1 MGVLVLAG
9 RAGSFSPGHTGSGAG
24 GRGGARGSR
33 GSGGAAQNG
42 QWGTAGTAGSAG
54 ETRTITLR
62 GLTRGAVIPVV
73 IGAIGMGGDGGKRGL
88 GGQSPNGSA
97 GTAGGD
103 GSGGR
108 DGSDAG
114 TVGSATFRTTGQAGA
129 SLSAAALFPGTAGS
143 LSAAATKKDL
153 VGVSEVNYDAIAALA
168 GSYAI
173 RFTASGVHKDL
184 YEYDP
189 AEGTLLNKTPSS
201 MFVNRAEFWLE
212 RVRSIFPPTTLEDD
226 DNDRYS
232 LVYLALH
239 RGDSTVSYNTFLSG
253 LTADWSFVF
262 INETSQEWIMWPA
275 EDPGNAGGG
284 FVVYT
289 VQPSY
294 IVDSRG
300 TDFTSV
306 EHAIAQSFSD
316 GDTHGAARTF
326 QGNLLDAEVVVAL
339 IPNNTFRPTFISD
352 RTLPA
357 VKLPAAAV
365 FPGVGGS
372 LVAAVTKIAARLLS
386 AAAAFPGTA
395 GSLSA
400 AATKTAARL
409 LSAAAVFVGTGG
421 SLSAAVAKA
430 QAALLAAAALFPGL
444 GGSLAAAV
452 TKAQAA
458 LLSAAA
464 VFPGT
469 GGSLAAAVAKAAAR
483 LLPAGA
489 TFPGVGGS
497 LAAAAT
503 KSLVPLKLA
512 DFNDAGLDV
521 ETAAL
526 LAASA
531 PGTPVNNLYA
541 DSSRGGSGSPIEGEL
556 GVGAGETLISRLRRT
571 NTSTILLNVGALPVA
586 ITLSEFFGT
595 GGDGRDLTI
604 SFQTA
609 DGLVSFT
616 VADSYV
622 NAGGG
627 FVNFTLPAAGRTLLD
642 SIATGDRFIFAM
654 WRRVPLAAAATFP
667 GVAGSLSA
675 AVAKAA
681 ARLLAAAAVFPG
693 MGGSLA
699 AAATKSQAR
708 LLAAAAVFPGLGGSL
723 AAAVAKSQARLLAA
737 AAVFPGLG
745 GSLAAAVAKSQARLL
760 AAAAAFPGMG
770 GSLSAAATKTAAV
783 LLSAAA
789 VFPGTGGRLAAA
801 VVRKAAARLLAA
813 AAAFPGVGGS
823 LSAAVRKGQSQAT
836 DLARSEAR
844 SLSSA
849 GQFFAIDIEHP
860 QVSQNIRV
868 VADSVAHEIDGETY
882 EPLAF
887 RVQPLQDREL
897 EIPRATIEIDNTGHS
912 LTKWVNESRGGVG
925 ATMRLLRVLPPVSI
939 GNESEITMERKLR
952 VGKLALTSR
961 SVEVSLVAEPTVAR
975 PAILKRHD
983 AATSPGLF

>member
-1 MGVLVLAG
+1 
-9 RAGSFSPGHTGSGAG
+9 
-24 GRGGARGSR
+24 
-33 GSGGAAQNG
+33 
-42 QWGTAGTAGSAG
+42 
-54 ETRTITLR
+54 
-62 GLTRGAVIPVV
+62 
-73 IGAIGMGGDGGKRGL
+73 MGGDGG
-88 GGQSPNGSA
+88 GGGR
-97 GTAGGD
+97 GGD
-103 GSGGR
+103 TPSGVSGSDGDDGGAGR
-108 DGSDAG
+108 DGADAG

-129 SLSAAALFPGTAGS
+129 LLSAAALFPGTGGS
-143 LSAAATKKDL
+143 LSAAATNKAL
-153 VGVSEVNYDAIAALA
+153 VGVSAVNYDAIAALA

-173 RFTASGVHKDL
+173 RFTASGVHRDL

-212 RVRSIFPPTTLEDD
+212 RVRSIFPPTTLTDNDD
-226 DNDRYS
+226 DRYS

-239 RGDSTVSYNTFLSG
+239 RGDSNVSYNTFLDR

-262 INETSQEWIMWPA
+262 INETTHEWIMWPA

-289 VQPSY
+289 VRPSY

-300 TDFTSV
+300 TDATSI
-306 EHAIAQSFSD
+306 ETAIAQSFGD
-316 GDTHGAARTF
+316 GETHGAARTF

-339 IPNNTFRPTFISD
+339 IPNNTFRPRFPVIT
-352 RTLPA
+352 PA
-357 VKLPAAAV
+357 GALRSTAAVFPGVGGSLSAAVTKAAARSLSAAAV

-372 LVAAVTKIAARLLS
+372 LSAAVAKAVARLLSVAAIFPGIAGSLSSAVSKTTARLS
-386 AAAAFPGTA
+386 AAAAIFPGVG

-400 AATKTAARL
+400 AATKAAAR
-409 LSAAAVFVGTGG
+409 
-421 SLSAAVAKA
+421 
-430 QAALLAAAALFPGL
+430 LLAAAAAFPG
-444 GGSLAAAV
+444 A
-452 TKAQAA
+452 
-458 LLSAAA
+458 
-464 VFPGT
+464 

-497 LAAAAT
+497 LAAAST
-503 KSLVPLKLA
+503 KSLVPLRLA

-526 LAASA
+526 LTASA
-531 PGTPVNNLYA
+531 PGTPGNNLYA
-541 DSSRGGSGSPIEGEL
+541 DSTRGGSGSPIEGEL

-627 FVNFTLPAAGRTLLD
+627 FVNFTLPAKGRTLLD
-642 SIATGDRFIFAM
+642 SIATGDRFVFAM
-654 WRRVPLAAAATFP
+654 TRRVPLAAAATFP
-667 GVAGSLSA
+667 GVGGSFSA
-675 AVAKAA
+675 AVTNARAA
-681 ARLLAAAAVFPG
+681 
-693 MGGSLA
+693 
-699 AAATKSQAR
+699 
-708 LLAAAAVFPGLGGSL
+708 
-723 AAAVAKSQARLLAA
+723 
-737 AAVFPGLG
+737 
-745 GSLAAAVAKSQARLL
+745 
-760 AAAAAFPGMG
+760 
-770 GSLSAAATKTAAV
+770 
-783 LLSAAA
+783 
-789 VFPGTGGRLAAA
+789 
-801 VVRKAAARLLAA
+801 LLAA

-823 LSAAVRKGQSQAT
+823 LAAAATKTQAVLLAAAAAFPGIAGSLSAAATKTQARLLSAAGLFPGVGGSFSAAVSKSQAVLLAAAAAFTGMGGSLGVAVRKSAAVLLSAAAAFPGVGGSLSATVRKGQSRAT

-860 QVSQNIRV
+860 NVSQNIRV
-868 VADSVAHEIDGETY
+868 VADSLAHEIEGDTY

-887 RVQPLQDREL
+887 RVQPLQDREM

-912 LTKWVNESRGGVG
+912 LTRWVNESRGGVG
-925 ATMRLLRVLPPVSI
+925 ATMRLLRVLPPASI
-939 GNESEITMERKLR
+939 GSESEITMERKLR
-952 VGKLALTSR
+952 VGKLSLTSR
-961 SVEVSLVAEPTVAR
+961 SVEVTLVSEPTVGR
-975 PAILKRHD
+975 PAILRRHD